1 MAAMPEPATTPA
13 PARPGVGGGE
23 GRASAREIA
32 ALALPATLALAADP
46 LLSLVDTALVG
57 RLGTAPL
64 AALGICSAV
73 FTTVFFLFNFLT
85 YGTTAEVAR
94 LRGAGRAD
102 EVASYALQ
110 ALWLA
115 LGLGLVATVALELA
129 GPLVLAAMGASGDVH
144 GLALSYLRVRALAG
158 VPVLVVMVG
167 HGLFRGLA
175 DTRTPLLV
183 AAVANVVNA
192 LLSWALIYPA
202 GLGVAGAA
210 LGTVVAQTGAAATF
224 LVLAR
229 RRLPTPGLRVDPL
242 AVRRL
247 VRVSRD
253 LFLRT
258 ASLLAGTLVV
268 TAAAARMSTVT
279 VAAHQIVREL
289 WFLLTLA
296 LDGLAIAGQT
306 LVGTALGAGQ
316 PARARADA
324 RRLAWLGLGA
334 GGLLG
339 CGLLALAA
347 PLPAIF
353 SDDPA
358 VLSAARGVWLVV
370 AVLQIPGGVVFVLDG
385 VLMGAGD
392 YRFLFG
398 STAAAVLLGVLPL
411 ALASLAWG
419 WGLTGLWA
427 AMSALVLIRLATLL
441 WRLRGR
447 VWTESRP
454 G

>member
-1 MAAMPEPATTPA
+1 MAVMPLPATTPA
-13 PARPGVGGGE
+13 PVRRGAGGGQ
-23 GRASAREIA
+23 GRASGRQIA

-57 RLGTAPL
+57 RLGTGPL

-85 YGTTAEVAR
+85 YGTTAEIAR
-94 LRGAGRAD
+94 LRGAGRGD
-102 EVASYALQ
+102 EVATYALQ

-115 LGLGLVATVALELA
+115 LGLGLAATLLLEVAA
-129 GPLVLAAMGASGDVH
+129 PLVLSAMGAAGEVRA
-144 GLALSYLRVRALAG
+144 LALDYLRVRALAG

-175 DTRTPLLV
+175 DTRTPLVV
-183 AAVANVVNA
+183 AAAANVVNA
-192 LLSWALIYPA
+192 VLSWALIYPA
-202 GLGVAGAA
+202 GLGVAGVA
-210 LGTVVAQTGAAATF
+210 LGTVIAQTGAAAAF

-229 RRLPTPGLRVDPL
+229 RRLPTPGLRVDPA

-247 VRVSRD
+247 ARVSRD

-279 VAAHQIVREL
+279 VAAHQILREL
-289 WFLLTLA
+289 WFLLALV

-324 RRLAWLGLGA
+324 RRLTWLGLVAGTVLGA
-334 GGLLG
+334 VLLM
-339 CGLLALAA
+339 LAG
-347 PLPAIF
+347 PLPAAF
-353 SDDPA
+353 SNDPA
-358 VLSAARGVWLVV
+358 VLSAARGVWVVV
-370 AVLQIPGGVVFVLDG
+370 AALQVVGGVVFVLDG

-392 YRFLFG
+392 YRFLLR
-398 STAAAVLLGVLPL
+398 STVAAVLLGVVPL
-411 ALASLAWG
+411 SLASLAIG
-419 WGLTGLWA
+419 WGLPGLWA
-427 AMSALVLIRLATLL
+427 AMSALMLLRLVALL
-441 WRLRGR
+441 WRLRRHPWIGR
-447 VWTESRP
+447 V
-454 G
+454 